1 MSVQPAEI
9 TDSDLLRA
17 IQRGDES
24 ALGALYDR
32 YGAILFGL
40 VIRIVNNRPEA
51 EDVLQQVFLQ
61 VWNRARDFDEER
73 GKVFTWLVTLARSR
87 AIDRMRSLA
96 VRAKAVDIAG
106 QSSPQTVPAT
116 GDEAVLRGEQ
126 REFIRGLLQELP
138 EDQRNV
144 LLLAYFEGLT
154 QTEIAERLDQPLG
167 TIKTRMRTALIR
179 LRDALKGKGQDLI

>member
-9 TDSDLLRA
+9 SDSDLLRA

-87 AIDRMRSLA
+87 SIDRLRSLA
-96 VRAKAVDIAG
+96 VRAKAVDVAG
-106 QSSPQTVPAT
+106 QSLPQTVPAA
-116 GDEAVLRGEQ
+116 GDEMVLRGEQ

-138 EDQRNV
+138 EDQRTV

-154 QTEIAERLDQPLG
+154 QTEIAKRLDQPLG

-179 LRDALKGKGQDLI
+179 LRDALKGRGQDLL

>member
-1 MSVQPAEI
+1 MSVQPVEI
-9 TDSDLLRA
+9 PDLELVRA

-32 YGAILFGL
+32 YSAILFGL
-40 VIRIVNNRPEA
+40 IVRIVNSRPEA
-51 EDVLQQVFLQ
+51 EDILQQVFLQ
-61 VWNRARDFDEER
+61 VWNRAASFDEAR

-87 AIDRMRSLA
+87 AIDRVRALA

-106 QSSPQTVPAT
+106 QASAQVAAAV
-116 GDEAVLRGEQ
+116 GDELVLRGEQ

-138 EDQRNV
+138 DEQRTV

-154 QTEIAERLDQPLG
+154 QTEIAERLGQPLG

-179 LRDALKGKGQDLI
+179 LREALKGRGQDLL

>member
-1 MSVQPAEI
+1 MQPAEI
-9 TDSDLLRA
+9 SDLDLVRA

-32 YGAILFGL
+32 YSAILFGL
-40 VIRIVNNRPEA
+40 IVRIINSRPEA
-51 EDVLQQVFLQ
+51 EDILQQVFLQ
-61 VWNRARDFDEER
+61 VWNRAANFDEAR

-87 AIDRMRSLA
+87 AIDRMRALA

-106 QSSPQTVPAT
+106 QESPQVAAAT

-138 EDQRNV
+138 EDQRTV

-154 QTEIAERLDQPLG
+154 QTEIAERLEQPLG

-179 LRDALKGKGQDLI
+179 LREAMKGRGQELL